1 MKINPCSVLLKAF
14 SMKFMVALL
23 IAFLFCTFHA
33 AAGVPRKMAYQ
44 IMALN
49 PTTGQVLANRDVN
62 IRIELRQDKT
72 DGQAVWHQD
81 FEARTDEAGICQL
94 TLELADDIDWASADY
109 YLATLIDGKECGAS
123 QVMSVPYALQ
133 AATVEGNITRK
144 ELVGSWMDIFWD
156 GTYNNGYGYVF
167 NEDGSGYRLD
177 YYYDPPVREDFKW
190 TLDNMGRVLLHYN
203 NQNGSW
209 AETLSIQILSATSI
223 AFKDCIYQKQ

>member
-1 MKINPCSVLLKAF
+1 MKMITFKLLRRNLWAVLLVAF
-14 SMKFMVALL
+14 S
-23 IAFLFCTFHA
+23 FCTFHA

-94 TLELADDIDWASADY
+94 TLEFADDIDWASADY

-123 QVMSVPYALQ
+123 QVMSVPYALR
-133 AATVEGNITRK
+133 AASVEGIITAK
-144 ELVGSWMDIFWD
+144 ELVGTWVEHRGKEYTYVFKED
-156 GTYNNGYGYVF
+156 GTGYCQ
-167 NEDGSGYRLD
+167 
-177 YYYDPPVREDFKW
+177 YYPSDDLCSFKW
-190 TLDNMGRVLLHYN
+190 LLDNLGHLLLYDKN
-203 NQNGSW
+203 DFDGYDD
-209 AETLSIQILSATSI
+209 ETYCVQKISDTSI
-223 AFKDCIYQKQ
+223 AFDEMIFNKVKQ

>member
-62 IRIELRQDKT
+62 IRIELRQEKT

-94 TLELADDIDWASADY
+94 TLEFADDIDWASADY

-123 QVMSVPYALQ
+123 QVMSVPYALR
-133 AATVEGNITRK
+133 AATIEGVITKK
-144 ELVGSWMDIFWD
+144 ELIGSWLEKNGNYKYIFK
-156 GTYNNGYGYVF
+156 
-167 NEDGSGYRLD
+167 EDGSGIRL
-177 YYYDPPVREDFKW
+177 YDFDTDTKEEPFKW
-190 TLDNMGRVLLHYN
+190 TLDNVGHLLVYDL
-203 NQNGSW
+203 QYYGGSSFGLYGYSVQK
-209 AETLSIQILSATSI
+209 LSDTSI
-223 AFKDCIYQKQ
+223 VFDDYLFQKQ

>member
-1 MKINPCSVLLKAF
+1 MKMITFKLLRRNLWAVLLAVF
-14 SMKFMVALL
+14 S
-23 IAFLFCTFHA
+23 FCTFQA

-94 TLELADDIDWASADY
+94 ALEFADDIDWASADY

-133 AATVEGNITRK
+133 AASIEGVITKK
-144 ELVGSWMDIFWD
+144 ELVGSWLRIDDEIK
-156 GTYNNGYGYVF
+156 YVF
-167 NEDGSGYRLD
+167 NEDGSGYKLD
-177 YYYDPPVREDFKW
+177 FYYDNPEPENFKW
-190 TLDNMGRVLLHYN
+190 MLDNLGHLVIFDEGHTDVN
-203 NQNGSW
+203 
-209 AETLSIQILSATSI
+209 SISVWS
-223 AFKDCIYQKQ
+223 CIKLTDSSFIFSDDIFQKQ

>member
-1 MKINPCSVLLKAF
+1 MFFMKMITFKLLRRNLWTVLLVAF
-14 SMKFMVALL
+14 S
-23 IAFLFCTFHA
+23 FCTFQA

-94 TLELADDIDWASADY
+94 TLELAEDIDWASADY

-133 AATVEGNITRK
+133 AGSVEGVVTKREII
-144 ELVGSWMDIFWD
+144 GSWLRND
-156 GTYNNGYGYVF
+156 GRFKYIF
-167 NEDGSGYRLD
+167 NEDGSGYKLD
-177 YYYDPPVREDFKW
+177 FYYDNPEPENIKW
-190 TLDNMGRVLLHYN
+190 MLDNLGRLVIFDEGRVDV
-203 NQNGSW
+203 
-209 AETLSIQILSATSI
+209 ESISVDLVIKLTDSAFI
-223 AFKDCIYQKQ
+223 FGDDIYQKQ

>member
-1 MKINPCSVLLKAF
+1 MITFKLLRRNLWAVLLAVF
-14 SMKFMVALL
+14 S
-23 IAFLFCTFHA
+23 FCTFQA
-33 AAGVPRKMAYQ
+33 VAGVPLKMAYQ

-94 TLELADDIDWASADY
+94 TLEFADDIDWASADY

-133 AATVEGNITRK
+133 AGSVEGVVTKREII
-144 ELVGSWMDIFWD
+144 GSWLRND
-156 GTYNNGYGYVF
+156 GRFKYIF
-167 NEDGSGYRLD
+167 NEDGSGYKLD
-177 YYYDPPVREDFKW
+177 FYYDNPEPENIKW
-190 TLDNMGRVLLHYN
+190 MLDNLGRLVIFDEGRVDV
-203 NQNGSW
+203 
-209 AETLSIQILSATSI
+209 ESISVDLVIKLTDSAFI
-223 AFKDCIYQKQ
+223 FGDDIYQKQ